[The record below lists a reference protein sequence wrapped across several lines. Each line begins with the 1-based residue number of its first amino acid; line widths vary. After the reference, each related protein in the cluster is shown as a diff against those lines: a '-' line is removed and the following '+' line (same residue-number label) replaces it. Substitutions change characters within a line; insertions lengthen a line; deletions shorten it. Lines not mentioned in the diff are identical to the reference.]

1 MTKAPWLMV
10 AGAVAG
16 FLGVLGLHKPATPA
30 SGATPGAAGGQASS
44 PSASSAGSG
53 PAGPVTTTGPAATVT
68 GPTEQYGY
76 GELAVRV
83 TIRGSRITG
92 LTVPLI
98 RTAEPFSQQLASQVI
113 PVLRNEVLSAQGT
126 NINAV
131 SGATYTSQAYA
142 TSVQAAL
149 DQLHFK

>member
-98 RTAEPFSQQLASQVI
+98 RTAEPFSQQLASQAI